1 MSKIRAWWDDR
12 KTAAV
17 FYAVPVARAG
27 RGHRP
32 SDLTY
37 RSYRDGLTE
46 RTGDAGESRRLIR
59 QWAATWPDA
68 FSYNPWWA
76 YGNARSG
83 ARPSDLHDRALPQL
97 RALAADNLRLAG
109 LLDEIDR
116 GRERGGA

>member
-27 RGHRP
+27 R
-32 SDLTY
+32 
-37 RSYRDGLTE
+37 
-46 RTGDAGESRRLIR
+46 
-59 QWAATWPDA
+59 
-68 FSYNPWWA
+68 
-76 YGNARSG
+76 
-83 ARPSDLHDRALPQL
+83 
-97 RALAADNLRLAG
+97 